1 MINQK
6 PSELLKKHFEETPQ
20 EELDKEWENI
30 KVLNDI
36 GPDVEEYAKFF
47 KTPEESLGITTEK
60 YNKIVDACIWGG
72 DRTDDYCELGI
83 MQEGGDY
90 VLQFSK
96 NGRNISDFL
105 VSGACMNEIAK
116 KVVKDIISKF
126 ILNNPPTEEGLN
138 KTRYRLAY
146 EDGYRSCLKNVRD
159 YLYENLPAD
168 YWGNITA
175 SPKNF
180 INQLNEEME
189 EKL

>member
-1 MINQK
+1 M
-6 PSELLKKHFEETPQ
+6 EKKSPITKFM
-20 EELDKEWENI
+20 
-30 KVLNDI
+30 
-36 GPDVEEYAKFF
+36 EEY
-47 KTPEESLGITTEK
+47 P
-60 YNKIVDACIWGG
+60 
-72 DRTDDYCELGI
+72 
-83 MQEGGDY
+83 M
-90 VLQFSK
+90 
-96 NGRNISDFL
+96 
-105 VSGACMNEIAK
+105 
-116 KVVKDIISKF
+116 
-126 ILNNPPTEEGLN
+126 TEEGLN